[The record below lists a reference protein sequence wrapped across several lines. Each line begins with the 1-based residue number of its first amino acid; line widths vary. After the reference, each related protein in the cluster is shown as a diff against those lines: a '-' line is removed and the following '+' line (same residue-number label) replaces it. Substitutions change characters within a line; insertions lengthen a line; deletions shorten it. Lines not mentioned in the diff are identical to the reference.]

1 VSASAKTT
9 GLILAASALILGSA
23 VVTSIA
29 APPAV
34 TAARVDDFQLA
45 DQNFVGRRLY
55 KMKDA
60 KAIVLISYAADDA
73 TSRADAKTWMAL
85 KNDYASRGVEF
96 LMINS
101 VIGETREKVLPAAKS
116 AGIDMP
122 ILFDYEQLV
131 GESLALNRAA
141 EVVVIDPKT
150 WTVAYRGPARSG
162 STKKA
167 LDSLVVGTP
176 ISLRAET
183 AKGGK
188 VDFPRA
194 STAKKAEI
202 SYATDIAPI
211 VQHKCTVCHQ
221 AGGLGPMALTS
232 YEQIKAFAPMMRE
245 ALRTKRMPPF
255 QPDPTIGHWIPNE
268 GLSSD
273 QLRTLVH
280 WIEAG
285 APRGEGEDPL
295 AKVKFN
301 APKWVL
307 GEPDLVLD
315 LPIVNV
321 PASGVMDYQRPVV
334 KTNMKEGRWMR
345 ASAFLVSDR
354 RALHHVTTGLRAP
367 NASGA
372 VVPMLDSKGSTGGQG
387 PGRVYNLV
395 PEDMGVWIPA
405 GSEIA
410 FETHYTPYGKETVE
424 ATKMGFYFYPEGQ
437 TPKYPMRTYG
447 MYDMG
452 ITIPPGSEYHK
463 EIVYQDIPQDMLV
476 YGLTAHAHVRG
487 GSTQVSIV
495 FPDGKEKVIM
505 AQPKYEFN
513 WQGEFYLAEPLLVP
527 AGSRII
533 NRWTYDNSKRNF
545 ANPAPE
551 KEVTFGQQSWDEM
564 LTFFIHYR
572 WVGETVAQ
580 PMDSLDRVMQAGHQ
594 MGVLDDNMDNKL
606 QLTELRGQQAQFLKT
621 NFASIDANKD
631 GSLDKAEIAAGRRP
645 TQAPAESGPPPG

>member
-1 VSASAKTT
+1 M
-9 GLILAASALILGSA
+9 LAAAALVLGSA
-23 VVTSIA
+23 VVTGMA
-29 APPAV
+29 APPPV
-34 TAARVDDFQLA
+34 TSARVDDFQLA

-85 KNDYASRGVEF
+85 KDSYAPKGVEF

-131 GESLALNRAA
+131 GEGLGLSRAA
-141 EVVVIDPKT
+141 EIVVIDPRT
-150 WTVAYRGPARSG
+150 WTIAYRGPARSA
-162 STKKA
+162 STRKA
-167 LDSLVVGTP
+167 LDSLVIGTP
-176 ISLRAET
+176 ISLRAE
-183 AKGGK
+183 AARGGK

-194 STAKKAEI
+194 SIAKKAEI
-202 SYATDIAPI
+202 SYAKDIAPI
-211 VQHKCTVCHQ
+211 VQNKCAVCHQ
-221 AGGLGPMALTS
+221 SGGLGPMALTS

-245 ALRTKRMPPF
+245 ALRTRRMPPF
-255 QPDPTIGHWIPNE
+255 QPDPTVGHWIPNE

-295 AKVKFN
+295 AKVKFTP
-301 APKWVL
+301 AKWVL

-315 LPIVNV
+315 LPVVNV
-321 PASGVMDYQRPVV
+321 PATGVLDYQRPVV
-334 KTNMKEGRWMR
+334 KTNLKEGRWMR

-354 RALHHVTTGLRAP
+354 RVLHHVTTGLRAP

-452 ITIPPGSEYHK
+452 ITIPAGAEYHK
-463 EIVYQDIPQDMLV
+463 EIVYQDIPHDMLV

-487 GSTQVSIV
+487 GSTQVSVI
-495 FPDGKEKVIM
+495 FPDGKEKMIM

-580 PMDSLDRVMQAGHQ
+580 PMDSLDRVMQQGHL

-606 QLTELRGQQAQFLKT
+606 QLAELRGQQGQFLKT

-631 GSLDKAEIAAGRRP
+631 GALDKVEIAAGRRP
-645 TQAPAESGPPPG
+645 SQVQAPAGPPPG